1 MFFSVKFGDDEK
13 ALFNPDCAVQLLI
26 DDIKKRCGCPKQV
39 VIDLIDEHGDLVHI
53 SEHSTEN
60 GTPLFTNRGNYILL
74 EVKKKDSEHI
84 KYIPLLSGIA
94 ETYPEMLARL
104 DALSN
109 PNARVDGKNSR
120 LRGTRAGTKLS
131 SSQMPKRKVSGTLG
145 ENKSKSRLK

>member
-74 EVKKKDSEHI
+74 EVKSTVCMVVETHCDTLHDI
-84 KYIPLLSGIA
+84 LLCYIC
-94 ETYPEMLARL
+94 
-104 DALSN
+104 
-109 PNARVDGKNSR
+109 R
-120 LRGTRAGTKLS
+120 LRLF
-131 SSQMPKRKVSGTLG
+131 VC
-145 ENKSKSRLK
+145 